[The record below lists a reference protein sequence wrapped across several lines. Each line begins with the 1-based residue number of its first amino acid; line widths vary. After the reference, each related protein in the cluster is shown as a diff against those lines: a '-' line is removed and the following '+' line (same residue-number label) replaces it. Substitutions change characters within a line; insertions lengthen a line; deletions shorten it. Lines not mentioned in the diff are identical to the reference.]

1 MKKLLVVFMLCTLM
15 VFVVGCGE
23 AETDSSATENS
34 EVQTTESLNISPEF
48 KDAMDD
54 MELFIDEY
62 VAFMAKYAESDDVT
76 SMLNDFNDYMTKYT
90 EVMAELEAIEDDD
103 LTADEL
109 EYYTEVMT
117 RINEKLSEVKI
128 SGI

>member
-1 MKKLLVVFMLCTLM
+1 MLCTLM